1 MYGYEPFEGIEPGTE
16 DHILGV
22 QANLWTE
29 YIATSEHL
37 EYMLLPRLCALSEVQ
52 WCAADKKDYARF
64 DASLDHTFRLLDAMG
79 VNYSLDCR
87 GLMGLDRQPSAKQE

>member
-1 MYGYEPFEGIEPGTE
+1 M
-16 DHILGV
+16 

-29 YIATSEHL
+29 YIALPEHL

-52 WCAADKKDYARF
+52 WCNADRKDYNRF
-64 DASLDHTFRLLDAMG
+64 DASLDHTFAILDKMG

-87 GLMGLDRQPSAKQE
+87 GLIGLDRKPARSAAELEAYLEANPVGW